1 MFQSKATPEVVGR
14 ATLLAQKMKN
24 YKVLTF
30 MFFMDDLLK
39 IVSNLSLQFQKKG
52 ATCLDFRYSLQ
63 AAILDLIQLRQAPGS
78 KLQELLDNID
88 HRDNRVYYKNTE
100 VNNMLHLITHL
111 IKVSLMLCK
120 TKLLVDLKTQM
131 TQQKLFYRQHKSLT
145 PVTGL

>member
-111 IKVSLMLCK
+111 IKVHM
-120 TKLLVDLKTQM
+120 
-131 TQQKLFYRQHKSLT
+131 YH
-145 PVTGL
+145 